1 MRRGAVTL
9 LLALPLLV
17 GIATTVALENAT
29 IKLDNG
35 TITAS
40 LLNYQEN
47 DSFKKRLNLPPYSG
61 VTITVTDI
69 PPDVSFVVLQIHTYQ
84 YNATLAYDKKLLDKV
99 SRGSLFGSNIGLYLK
114 TRNVIGP
121 VQVFLTHDNVHDLDA
136 LLVIVPYGRTAPI
149 PGGCNME
156 FEIEIAPYQKLHM
169 ENEMIIVDTQPA
181 MAIAASGSPIPCEKN
196 PVRHSMYRLHLP
208 KQDFTPETYFNAIA
222 SMLTVRDIVRNG
234 TEIPPISTISS
245 MRRIYSMYA
254 GTGFVYAVVA
264 TYRNYSSAYVPT
276 FSYGCSYLLYP
287 KSCQVLNE
295 TFPMVV
301 CAIVLFLGVLS
312 VIIGHRPIYACVDH
326 SLPNLAMGGFI
337 GYTIAV
343 AAGDPGTATNV
354 LIGLTSAI
362 IAACLSLCQRI
373 SRGILSKLLFLL
385 PPNLPLAF
393 LCGCIAYLYAP
404 AYMFCIVEHEWSF
417 WLLFASLVLTVAS
430 LLLITCQLGEIITR
444 AVFGSYFVVVA
455 LDYYVGGNLKYIIIN
470 MIRRITVPGFHSAFV
485 YPPVQTAD
493 LALIGL
499 WIVLIMIR
507 LIKMTLAQMSEP
519 SISGERQALLASCER
534 NDRIKYAYINYRT

>member
-343 AAGDPGTATNV
+343 AAGDPGTAT
-354 LIGLTSAI
+354 
-362 IAACLSLCQRI
+362 
-373 SRGILSKLLFLL
+373 
-385 PPNLPLAF
+385 
-393 LCGCIAYLYAP
+393 
-404 AYMFCIVEHEWSF
+404 YMFCIVEHEWSF